1 MGAPHQ
7 PSWAAASCFCWE
19 GDRDRVL
26 VTALVSG
33 YWGWAPGLQY
43 GPEGKAE
50 EQWGRE
56 TCLHPVPIPAACKSA
71 CTPACALAWTP
82 CSHAHILLPRLGCG
96 AGGRYFRGSGD
107 PCYPPAQRSR
117 KAATVTEANKG
128 RVRPGRWATAGTCW
142 HLPWWHPCPSQWG
155 KEQGGTV
162 PMPRNGG
169 PPCTPMSGSRGHVG
183 CPEQCCQPVLCTP
196 VLSQQLPGC
205 PHGVQQCGL
214 RVPIPAPC
222 WAGPHLGWG
231 SGRKR

>member
-1 MGAPHQ
+1 MRSGNLPAPRAHTCCLQ
-7 PSWAAASCFCWE
+7 VCLHSCLCPGLDPLLTCPYPAAQV
-19 GDRDRVL
+19 GV
-26 VTALVSG
+26 
-33 YWGWAPGLQY
+33 WGWWPVLQR
-43 GPEGKAE
+43 
-50 EQWGRE
+50 QRRS
-56 TCLHPVPIPAACKSA
+56 LLSA
-71 CTPACALAWTP
+71 GTKEP
-82 CSHAHILLPRLGCG
+82 
-96 AGGRYFRGSGD
+96 
-107 PCYPPAQRSR
+107 
-117 KAATVTEANKG
+117 KG
-128 RVRPGRWATAGTCW
+128 RHRYGSKQGQGEAGKVATAGTCW

-169 PPCTPMSGSRGHVG
+169 PPCTPMLGSRGHVG